1 MSWVDKPRETWEE
14 AGYRIADHTTSRPV
28 DWSRVEN
35 IVIHYSGAKT
45 INPDTAQKLRG
56 SQRDYVNNRGYSLG
70 YSVAVDQQGVSWEIR
85 GTDFIPA
92 ANKNYNG
99 VTWVIQ
105 VLVNWQDGCNPAMVD
120 TVRNLVKFA
129 RSQIQRDVPVIGHR
143 DIGSTRCPGDGV
155 YTQIQNKVFE
165 PRAPQPQPGKDFEMK
180 LINPPTRVYDSRK
193 DSGGMF
199 DSGET
204 RRIQTGYRDAVFVNV
219 TVVAAEAD
227 GFLTLWGDGARP
239 DVSNVN
245 YRGDDTIANSAWVPV
260 DPTGAIQ
267 VYCYGKCHVL
277 IDVQACSK

>member
-1 MSWVDKPRETWEE
+1 MSWVDKPREQWEQP
-14 AGYRIADHTTSRPV
+14 GYTIAEHTTSRPV
-28 DWSRVEN
+28 DWSRVDN
-35 IVIHYSGAKT
+35 IVIHYTADKT
-45 INPDTAQKLRG
+45 ANLDTAEYL
-56 SQRDYVNNRGYSLG
+56 SNMQRSYVNGRGYSLG

-85 GTDFIPA
+85 GVGFIPA

-99 VTWVIQ
+99 VTWVILC
-105 VLVNWQDGCNPAMVD
+105 LVDWQDACNRQMTE

-129 RSQIQRDVPVIGHR
+129 RSQIGRDVPVIGHR

-165 PRAPQPQPGKDFEMK
+165 PRAPQPQPAKDFEMK
-180 LINPPTRVYDSRK
+180 IVNPTRVYDSRK
-193 DSGGMF
+193 DGGMF
-199 DSGET
+199 NDGET
-204 RRIQTGYRDAVFVNV
+204 RRVQTGFKDAVFVNV
-219 TVVAAEAD
+219 TVVSAEAD

-277 IDVQACSK
+277 IDVQACAK